1 MTEQRLKQIFD
12 MSSKAWKWFK
22 SKDSVEVS
30 ERDDYFW
37 ECVTKD
43 IKNEVIG
50 CKDKTLRLFYT
61 EILNA
66 YAGQLQKD
74 YVDYLE
80 TKQEKLP
87 L

>member
-1 MTEQRLKQIFD
+1 MTENRLHTIHN
-12 MSSKAWKWFK
+12 MSSIAWKWFRA
-22 SKDSVEVS
+22 KDTTAVS

-37 ECVTKD
+37 NTVSKD
-43 IKNEVIG
+43 IKDMVSK
-50 CKDKTLRLFYT
+50 CDDKSMRMFYT
-61 EILNA
+61 DLLNA

-74 YVDYLE
+74 YVDYLG

>member
-1 MTEQRLKQIFD
+1 MTEQRLHKIFEL
-12 MSSKAWKWFK
+12 SSNAWKWFK
-22 SKDSVEVS
+22 AKDLTEVS
-30 ERDDYFW
+30 ERDDYYW